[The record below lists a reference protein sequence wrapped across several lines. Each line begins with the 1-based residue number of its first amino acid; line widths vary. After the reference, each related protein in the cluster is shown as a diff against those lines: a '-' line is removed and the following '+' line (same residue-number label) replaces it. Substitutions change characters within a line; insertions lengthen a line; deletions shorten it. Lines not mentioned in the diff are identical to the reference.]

1 MRSGLSDILS
11 PCVLTPS
18 VLNVIVTASPSV
30 LFVADLLHPIDNF
43 AIETFLNGNVGHCR
57 MPANQTC
64 SDSKPVTPAT
74 SRPHLDSTVAALAF
88 NRLAQET
95 FEKHDCAQGTHPE
108 RLW

>member
-1 MRSGLSDILS
+1 
-11 PCVLTPS
+11 
-18 VLNVIVTASPSV
+18 
-30 LFVADLLHPIDNF
+30 
-43 AIETFLNGNVGHCR
+43 